1 MTLGRTAVRGA
12 LWTIAAGMGS
22 RAIGLVGT
30 LVVTRFLAPAEYGEV
45 TVAAVLVMT
54 ANQFSTAGLGQFI
67 VARPDAPRGA
77 AFHAT
82 VFHLVLGIAALFV
95 LLGFGD
101 RLGAAVDAPR
111 MARFLP
117 GLALGM
123 LLDRVAFVPERV
135 LARDLRFG
143 ALGLTRAGGDVAH
156 SVVSVTL
163 AAFGWGGAAIVWGN
177 VARSVVRFV
186 AFVATAPLGE
196 WLAPCRL
203 TLRQTR
209 ELLAFGVPVALG
221 SLCAF
226 AARRWDNLLV
236 SRFFGPGPTGMYNL
250 AYNLADVPA
259 IQIGEQIGDVLV
271 PSFARLDG
279 QRRSEAL
286 VSSLSLLGLVV
297 FPLAVGL
304 AAVAP
309 TVVAAIFDARWR
321 PIAPM
326 LVLLSALSV
335 TRPIGWTIQSYLQ
348 ARQRPAYILW
358 LEAFKLVALVAGIV
372 TFGRVSILLTCAA
385 VGVAFGL
392 HALASLLV
400 VRYLDAVP
408 LGRMLSGLAGALAAC
423 AVMAAAV
430 LLARSLL
437 GLQGLAPALALA
449 VEVAIGTAAYVLGAF
464 VFARSA
470 SQELLRRVLD
480 ATFARSHPAHEAPE

>member
-1 MTLGRTAVRGA
+1 LNLGRKTVLGA
-12 LWTIAAGMGS
+12 LWTITTGMGS
-22 RAIGLVGT
+22 RALGLVGT
-30 LVVTRFLAPAEYGEV
+30 LVVTRFLSPTDYGEV

-82 VFHLVLGIAALFV
+82 VFHVALGVAALVLLFV
-95 LLGFGD
+95 FGD
-101 RLGAAVDAPR
+101 RLGSAVDAPS
-111 MARFLP
+111 MTRFLP
-117 GLALGM
+117 GLALSM
-123 LLDRVAFVPERV
+123 LFDRVAFVPERV

-143 ALGLTRAGGDVAH
+143 PLSLTRAASDVSH
-156 SVVSVTL
+156 TVVSVAL
-163 AAFGWGGAAIVWGN
+163 AALGWGGAAIVWGN
-177 VARSVVRFV
+177 VVRSALRLAGFGASVPRR
-186 AFVATAPLGE
+186 E
-196 WLAPCRL
+196 WLEPCPL

-209 ELLAFGVPVALG
+209 ELLVFGVPVALG

-259 IQIGEQIGDVLV
+259 IQVGEQIGDVLL
-271 PSFARLDG
+271 PSFARLEG
-279 QRRSEAL
+279 ERRTEAL
-286 VSSLSLLGLVV
+286 VRSLTLLSLVV

-309 TVVAAIFDARWR
+309 TLVATIFDARWR
-321 PIAPM
+321 PIGPM

-348 ARQRPAYILW
+348 ARQRTAYILW
-358 LEAFKLVALVAGIV
+358 LEAFKLAALVLGIV
-372 TFGRVSILLTCAA
+372 TFGRTNPLWTCAA
-385 VGVAFGL
+385 VGVAFGA
-392 HALASLLV
+392 HAFASLVV
-400 VRYLDAVP
+400 VRRLDRIP
-408 LGRMLSGLAGALAAC
+408 LGRVLGGLAAALAAC

-430 LLARSLL
+430 LGLRSALSL
-437 GLQGLAPALALA
+437 ERFSPALALS
-449 VEVAIGTAAYVLGAF
+449 VEVVAGALAYVAGALL
-464 VFARSA
+464 FARSA

-480 ATFARSHPAHEAPE
+480 AAGVRARPAPGAPK